1 MYLWLVLF
9 VVRPRVVSRGAGRRK
24 GRNGTRK
31 NVCVPGRP
39 FFILKCVIRPTPQR
53 VSPTNSLLFL
63 LSLSLSLPFSPLIY
77 SFARLAVSL
86 VRVYTHRRFTVSLSS
101 IHAPHAS
108 RNTHPRNTHSRAYTH
123 TQAHRSPRLLADPYH
138 VYACTFTLGYYVR
151 QYILHLYLLVLT
163 LGVN

>member
-77 SFARLAVSL
+77 SFARLSL
-86 VRVYTHRRFTVSLSS
+86 SFACTLTVASPFLSRLYTHRTHHATR
-101 IHAPHAS
+101 IHAIRIHA
-108 RNTHPRNTHSRAYTH
+108 RTHTHKHTVHRAYSRTL
-123 TQAHRSPRLLADPYH
+123 TTYTRVRSHLVIMSDNIS
-138 VYACTFTLGYYVR
+138 FI
-151 QYILHLYLLVLT
+151 YIC
-163 LGVN
+163 